1 MLDKDNTKKKND
13 AKTKDAIILLVAL
26 VLCTA
31 VVCGTYRLL
40 LELHYFEFVLFGYL
54 AAETIMI
61 AVYLIYN
68 RGFSRKGITADML
81 PPEWSEEKKKDYIED
96 AKRRLH
102 KSRWL
107 LVVILAFLFT
117 FALDVFELIVFPFIF
132 DLIGI

>member
-1 MLDKDNTKKKND
+1 MPDKNNSPKKID

-26 VLCTA
+26 VLCTV

-40 LELHYFEFVLFGYL
+40 IELPYFELVLFGYL

-61 AVYLIYN
+61 AVYFIYN

-81 PPEWSEEKKKDYIED
+81 PTEWSEEKKKDYIED

-117 FALDVFELIVFPFIF
+117 FALDVFELIVLPFIF